1 MTEKFIAIAP
11 KGQEYIFNK
20 ASMIAVPTPTAQ
32 KIADALTEMK
42 YKLKEGQVWHVYDND
57 WYYNDYI
64 GSEIKKYGKRMPVV
78 AYHG

>member
-11 KGQEYIFNK
+11 KGQEFIFNK
-20 ASMIAVPTPTAQ
+20 ASMIAVPTPSAQ
-32 KIADALTEMK
+32 KIADTLTELK

-64 GSEIKKYGKRMPVV
+64 SSEIKKYGKKMPVV